1 MQNVALT
8 NAPLGQ
14 ALLGDDVL
22 LDVQGLKKYFPIQSG
37 LLRRT
42 AGYLKAVDDVNLVIR
57 LGETLGVVGESGSG
71 KTTLGRCLLRL
82 YEPTSGR
89 ILLNVDGRTLS
100 VTELTGR
107 DMRLFRRN
115 VQIIFQDPVAS
126 LNPRMNILETV
137 GEPVLVNG
145 LARGRELEERVKDA
159 IVQVGLRV
167 EHLRRY
173 PHSFSGGQRQRIGIA
188 RALVVNP
195 KLIVADEPTS
205 ALDVSIQ
212 AQILNLLHDLQD
224 KFDLTYIFVSHN
236 MAVIRHISDRIAVMY
251 AGKLVELAPKQ
262 ELLTHP
268 RHPYTESLLAA
279 VPRSVN
285 RKRDRRVVAPGE
297 PPDPINLPSGCA
309 FHLRCKYAQERC
321 RVEEPHLR
329 EAATG
334 CFVSCHF
341 AESLELQGISSA
353 RQAISYPSAA

>member
-1 MQNVALT
+1 M
-8 NAPLGQ
+8 GQ
-14 ALLGDDVL
+14 APSGGDVL

-57 LGETLGVVGESGSG
+57 TGETLGVVGESGSG

-82 YEPTSGR
+82 YEPTGGK

-100 VTELTGR
+100 VTELSGR

-137 GEPVLVNG
+137 GEPLLVNG
-145 LARGRELEERVKDA
+145 IARGRELEERVKDA

-224 KFDLTYIFVSHN
+224 KFRLTYIFVSHN

-251 AGKLVELAPKQ
+251 AGKLVELGPKQ
-262 ELLTHP
+262 ELLSQP
-268 RHPYTESLLAA
+268 RHPYTELLLAA

-285 RKRDRRVVAPGE
+285 RKRDHRIVAPGE
-297 PPDPINLPSGCA
+297 PPDPINLPVGCP
-309 FHLRCKYAQERC
+309 FHPRCKYVQERC
-321 RVEEPHLR
+321 RVEEPKLR
-329 EAATG
+329 EITTG
-334 CFVSCHF
+334 CFASCHF
-341 AESLELQGISSA
+341 ADSLELQGIPA
-353 RQAISYPSAA
+353 AKRTTSYPPPA